1 MAPNTSAISAAIAG
15 MTVSGVT
22 FKDVSGIPKIVRESD
37 CPIFFPDP
45 SDWFS
50 SMKSAQTLNSPTN
63 QTDVTRT
70 LKYIYLH
77 SVSTAANLPSTHYA
91 GMAAKVDAIYSAL
104 DSIVGGLFVV
114 TGITV
119 SRFGEIEAPRQGQL
133 RNVFFG
139 CFFNIDIV
147 ETVNR

>member
-1 MAPNTSAISAAIAG
+1 MAPNTAAISAAIAAV
-15 MTVSGVT
+15 TVSGVT
-22 FKDVSGIPKIVRESD
+22 FKDVSGIPKVVHETD

-45 SDWFS
+45 AEWFS
-50 SMKSAQTLNSPTN
+50 SMRSAQTLNSPTN

-77 SVSTAANLPSTHYA
+77 SVSIAANPNSTHYA
-91 GMAAKVDAIYSAL
+91 NMAAKVDAIYSAL
-104 DSIVGGLFVV
+104 DSIVGGLYVV
-114 TGITV
+114 TGIAV
-119 SRFGEIEAPRQGQL
+119 SRFGEIEAPRQGNL

-139 CFFNIDIV
+139 CFFDIEIY

>member
-1 MAPNTSAISAAIAG
+1 MPNTASITAAIAG
-15 MTVSGVT
+15 IAVSGVT
-22 FKDVSGIPKIVRESD
+22 FKDVSGIPKFVKDTD

-70 LKYIYLH
+70 MKYIYLH
-77 SVSTAANLPSTHYA
+77 SVSIAANPLSTHYA

-104 DSIVGGLFVV
+104 DSVVGGLFVV

-139 CFFNIDIV
+139 CFFDIEIF